1 MIHLIHCVSAETADI
16 SKMKILNFN
25 WSKSFD
31 FFWEPDD
38 DAIELSRDFQISSD
52 IYRFPMI
59 LVKLWKAHM
68 DFNQE

>member
-1 MIHLIHCVSAETADI
+1 MIHLIHCVSADI

-31 FFWEPDD
+31 FNWEIDD
-38 DAIELSRDFQISSD
+38 DASESSRDFQISSD